1 MLPSV
6 TLLFRDNTRHGGLE
20 TLQIGGLGMAYG
32 IGASESQTGGWG
44 LAFAFFFTML
54 S

>member
-20 TLQIGGLGMAYG
+20 TLQIVAYG

-44 LAFAFFFTML
+44 LAFAFFLMML
-54 S
+54 N